1 MGLFMGLGLIGAAF
15 AIDGVKTHNA
25 QLPYK
30 KFERIDPFNEAKWRQ
45 AKKMLDA
52 VSHGSYYGDEEK
64 NVIDL
69 GEMND
74 IVNLYRGTPYWKD
87 AAERDVSVLACA
99 RRGLDFGGSSDL
111 NYKFSCDKTVEPLGV
126 IGPHIYC
133 SYKELTPKQCDLAR
147 RIAAYDAK
155 KLNISLVE
163 AANKLFDRIDA
174 EKCTIADIYRK
185 YKSTYST
192 DFTELK
198 LTYEMPAAAYFEP
211 ELDLFYDSVLMA
223 LLYVERQLPEEK
235 KRPRRLALHSF
246 PTAMHHIW

>member
-64 NVIDL
+64 NIIDL

-87 AAERDVSVLACA
+87 AAERDVAVLACA

-133 SYKELTPKQCDLAR
+133 SYKELTPKECDFAR

-155 KLNISLVE
+155 NLNISLVE

-235 KRPRRLALHSF
+235 KRPRQLALHSF